1 MSFFLANYSCL
12 CLLSSHVHGR
22 RQRSQPD
29 ATVRIICE
37 RLCCVTFGFFALGS
51 ETFEFEAAA
60 TAIMAAVNAILPG
73 SSTEIVLV
81 GYSLG
86 ARFALYLSS
95 HFGDRF
101 QMVVSI
107 SGSPGIAGEV
117 QRLLLHATHCG
128 RTQNALLEVLVILHA
143 WVGLLDLHSSVN
155 KASQGAI
162 FRYIPHGFK
171 VDQCCQV

>member
-1 MSFFLANYSCL
+1 MSFFLAHYRCL

-60 TAIMAAVNAILPG
+60 TAVMAAVNAILPG

-86 ARFALYLSS
+86 ARLALYLSS
-95 HFGDRF
+95 QFGDRF

-107 SGSPGIAGEV
+107 SGSPGIAGKV
-117 QRLLLHATHCG
+117 QCLLFACNTLWQNSECAAWGINCSACMGTFYQTCTHLSTKPARG
-128 RTQNALLEVLVILHA
+128 QILDIYLM
-143 WVGLLDLHSSVN
+143 VS
-155 KASQGAI
+155 K
-162 FRYIPHGFK
+162 
-171 VDQCCQV
+171 